1 MITKIKIFALF
12 AILLSITIVA
22 CKGDSTTGENQSD
35 SDTSANL
42 SKEELF
48 ADVMVNDFLK
58 EDDVELQEYLQ
69 TEIFP
74 LTVNSERIYIE
85 QLSTNEYL
93 ITMLE
98 GDTKKNIIITKYFD
112 SLNDQIFFERSE
124 VIQETDAIE
133 DQ

>member
-98 GDTKKNIIITKYFD
+98 GDTKKTLLSQNILIP
-112 SLNDQIFFERSE
+112 
-124 VIQETDAIE
+124 
-133 DQ
+133 